1 MSIRRLLPKLER
13 PRKDNETSQTPSQET
28 IDDLFPL
35 KIERDL
41 QLKLLERKHAP
52 ELFKLVD
59 SNRTHLRRWL
69 PFVDDYRSVSAAN
82 QFIRR
87 NRESHAGKTRVLMG
101 IWSGESL
108 AGVITYDYI
117 DWSNRAVLIGF
128 WLGKSFEGRGIV
140 TRACS
145 ALTDLAINELG
156 MNRVEIFCAYE
167 NTRCRSVPER
177 LEFKQEGVSR
187 QRERIREHF
196 VDTVSYSMLASDWKN
211 RTV

>member
-1 MSIRRLLPKLER
+1 LLSKLDR

-59 SNRTHLRRWL
+59 ANRTHLRR
-69 PFVDDYRSVSAAN
+69 
-82 QFIRR
+82 
-87 NRESHAGKTRVLMG
+87 ESHGGKTRVLMG
-101 IWSGESL
+101 MWSGESL

-145 ALTDLAINELG
+145 TLTDLAINELG
-156 MNRVEIFCAYE
+156 MNRVEISCAYE

-196 VDTVSYSMLASDWKN
+196 VDTVSYSMLASEWKN

>member
-1 MSIRRLLPKLER
+1 
-13 PRKDNETSQTPSQET
+13 
-28 IDDLFPL
+28 
-35 KIERDL
+35 
-41 QLKLLERKHAP
+41 
-52 ELFKLVD
+52 
-59 SNRTHLRRWL
+59 
-69 PFVDDYRSVSAAN
+69 
-82 QFIRR
+82 
-87 NRESHAGKTRVLMG
+87 MG

-140 TRACS
+140 TSACS

-177 LEFKQEGVSR
+177 LGFKQEGVSR

-196 VDTVSYSMLASDWKN
+196 VDTVSYSMLASEWKN